1 MKNTIKIKKIVNKLH
16 IYVFQDNELVE
27 EYQEES
33 DKQRLEGNIYLGKVT
48 DVIKGMQAAFV
59 DIGEE
64 RNALIHI
71 KDIVPKESNVTGNF
85 EYG

>member
-71 KDIVPKESNVTGNF
+71 KDIVPKEI
-85 EYG
+85 